1 MLCAARRAPIAYASR
16 QIHSTPRWCRD
27 AYAAARVEHGA
38 PEASQARRAP
48 PGRQVSQDTVKEG
61 LITQFQELAN
71 QGLVDEKLIRPLTAD
86 MNITTMTE
94 VQSLTINVT
103 LKGVDTLAQAR
114 TGTGKTIAFLLPV
127 LQNILKEDSS
137 LKVPRGFR
145 GSRASSSDIRAII
158 ISPTRE
164 LAEQIAAEARKL
176 VKYTGIIVQT
186 AVGGSSK
193 SYMLRQ
199 TQREGC
205 HLLVGTPGRLHDLLS
220 DEYSGVSAPKL
231 KALVMDEA
239 DRLLDQGFSRE
250 IRDIQDLL
258 PNRQE
263 ADRQT
268 LLFSATVPREVMQVV
283 RATMKPDFKFVRTVK
298 EGEQAT
304 HERVPQ
310 KIVVT
315 EGLQNNLPVVLE
327 LCKRELERSAQ
338 GGPDAKPF
346 KALVYFGTTMEV
358 VCASELFRNIRK
370 PGTGQFGPGPLHP
383 ARILEIHSRLT
394 QSGRTNAAKA
404 FRSARSAILFSSDV
418 TSRGMDFPDVTH
430 VIQVGLPPSTDTYVH
445 RIGRTGRVDKTGE
458 GWLIISPLEVREAR
472 QRLRDMPLDADRT
485 LETAKVDM
493 TRDAQLP
500 EHVAETLKEIGTA
513 AGSLSKAD
521 QARMYMACIGYY
533 GWISNKEKLIESL
546 NAMMK
551 YAYGWETPP
560 SVPPAIAQKLVGL
573 KAEARPVS
581 EDKTP
586 ALIPREEEDQVIGD
600 MAQVDTEGGT
610 VVAPVMGRA
619 MVGEEASVVGQVAAI
634 ARAGS
639 VAATE
644 ADRAAVTVRVVSEA
658 DPVGAIAEVALVEN
672 ESLQGVNPAFENIFT
687 VSSRINDIPKA

>member
-1 MLCAARRAPIAYASR
+1 MLTHEFR
-16 QIHSTPRWCRD
+16 
-27 AYAAARVEHGA
+27 
-38 PEASQARRAP
+38 
-48 PGRQVSQDTVKEG
+48 
-61 LITQFQELAN
+61 
-71 QGLVDEKLIRPLTAD
+71 
-86 MNITTMTE
+86 
-94 VQSLTINVT
+94 
-103 LKGVDTLAQAR
+103 LAQAR

-560 SVPPAIAQKLVGL
+560 SVPPAIAQKLGL
-573 KAEARPVS
+573 SR
-581 EDKTP
+581 
-586 ALIPREEEDQVIGD
+586 
-600 MAQVDTEGGT
+600 
-610 VVAPVMGRA
+610 VAGVVMGRSA
-619 MVGEEASVVGQVAAI
+619 YSEDGNSRAQGRGAASFGRQDPSAYSTGGRGSSDRGYGSGGYGGRDGGSSSYGSRDGGRGGFGGRSGGGDREGGFGGGYGGRSGGGDRQGGFGGRSSGGDRRGGFGGERKSSG
-634 ARAGS
+634 R
-639 VAATE
+639 
-644 ADRAAVTVRVVSEA
+644 
-658 DPVGAIAEVALVEN
+658 
-672 ESLQGVNPAFENIFT
+672 ESRF
-687 VSSRINDIPKA
+687 